1 MTDKWGNTM
10 NWFKPLG
17 VAAAGLA
24 LCGCVSSAGRAG
36 AEPSAAVP
44 AHNAGSTASAPIA
57 PVATP
62 GKPLLILNGQLDA
75 RPGQLVSLLLD
86 GVGRTEGHDA
96 VTAESRAFGK
106 TVRLRW
112 DKGDHA
118 YGAVA
123 PLAMTD
129 RPGWYPLS
137 VAVAG
142 RTVATDRIQVVRSV
156 RPSFTV
162 GVDWR
167 VARPGEPVALRFDDL
182 YPGERGTDFTVR
194 SPALPRPV
202 RLVHDNLID
211 YYDPRAFSAV
221 PALKPGLADGSY
233 TFELYGPQGHR
244 IAEKRLKVRA
254 ARPGDP
260 DYLGKPHGPD
270 FYDPGRGY
278 PGQGHHEIRVR
289 AGGRVGVIWHDAYP
303 DPGEETRL
311 TATSPAFVHAVRL
324 HRDTSKGADGDSARY
339 FDVATLRAGLKPGR
353 YPVTIVS
360 HHGRVTRT
368 AYVIVTA
375 DRT

>member
-10 NWFKPLG
+10 NWYKPLG
-17 VAAAGLA
+17 VAAAGLV
-24 LCGCVSSAGRAG
+24 LCGCVPSAGKAG
-36 AEPSAAVP
+36 AEPNSAVT
-44 AHNAGSTASAPIA
+44 AHNAASTASTGSAPA
-57 PVATP
+57 GAP

-86 GVGRTEGHDA
+86 GVGRAEGHDA
-96 VTAESRAFGK
+96 VTAESRAFGGA
-106 TVRLRW
+106 VRLRW
-112 DKGDHA
+112 NKGDSA
-118 YGAVA
+118 YEAVA

-167 VARPGEPVALRFDDL
+167 AARPGEPVTLRFDDL
-182 YPGERGTDFTVR
+182 YPGEFGTGFTVR
-194 SPALPRPV
+194 STALPGPV
-202 RLVHDNLID
+202 RLAHDNVID
-211 YYDPRAFSAV
+211 YYDPRAFSAT
-221 PALKPGLADGSY
+221 PTLKPGLAGGSY
-233 TFELYGPQGHR
+233 AFELYGPHGRR
-244 IAEKRLKVRA
+244 IAVQHLRVGA

-260 DYLGKPHGPD
+260 DYLGKAHGPD

-289 AGGRVGVIWHDAYP
+289 AGGRVGVIWHDAHP

-311 TATSPAFVHAVRL
+311 TATSPAFVRAVRL
-324 HRDTSKGADGDSARY
+324 GRDTSKGADGDDPRY
-339 FDVATLRAGLKPGR
+339 FGTATLRAGLKPGR
-353 YPVTIVS
+353 YPVTVVS

-375 DRT
+375 ARN